1 MKGMKALSALV
12 LALSVLTIAPVALAS
27 FQDEFIQAPRAQDI
41 QAPRSHGA
49 QDVQAPRSH
58 GSQDIQA
65 PRSHGAQDIQAPRS
79 HGSQDIQAPRD
90 GGIRR

>member
-1 MKGMKALSALV
+1 MKGMKTFSTLL
-12 LALSVLTIAPVALAS
+12 LALSVLTTASVALAS
-27 FQDEFIQAPRAQDI
+27 FQDEVVQAPREQDF

-65 PRSHGAQDIQAPRS
+65 PRDAEIQAPR
-79 HGSQDIQAPRD
+79 GPEAR
-90 GGIRR
+90 